1 MYNLVVE
8 KWSEILNFF
17 KNEYEIAD
25 VSFKSWIK
33 PLQVYS
39 VENNMVTLLFKE
51 NDNMIEYIRKKFY
64 LPLMASVQEITG
76 EELDIEFVSPAMIEQ
91 RERESKGKTASK
103 SADLDQLSAV
113 SGSDSNPLINNRKI
127 EANLNPNYTFENFV
141 VGGNNNYAHA
151 YALAVAESP
160 AEMYNPLFI
169 YGGVGLGKTH
179 LMHSIGNFI
188 LDKDPSAKVRC
199 VTSEI
204 FTNELIN
211 AIRSENQQAIVEFR
225 NKYRN
230 IDVLLIDDIQF
241 VIGKERSQEEFFHTF
256 NSLYEANKQIVISSD
271 KPPKDMSTLEERL
284 KSRFEM
290 GLTVDVS
297 APDYETRMAI
307 LLRKAETEG
316 YNIDKEVLEYIANNI
331 KSNIRELEG
340 ALTKIV
346 AFSRV
351 SKSVI
356 DLDFAKDVLKDIIS
370 PDENKE
376 ITPELIVNTV
386 AEHFHISPADMAS
399 KIKSQDIVFP
409 RQIAMYL
416 CRHYTGSSLKTI
428 GTLLGRKD
436 HTTVMHAIE
445 KIQNEVDT
453 SESTRNTIE
462 VIKKKIV
469 PN

>member
-1 MYNLVVE
+1 MYDLVVE
-8 KWSEILNFF
+8 KWEEILNFF
-17 KNEYEIAD
+17 KNEYDIAN
-25 VSFKSWIK
+25 VSFNSWIK
-33 PLQVYS
+33 PLQIHS
-39 VENNMVTLLFKE
+39 VEKNMVTLLFKE
-51 NDNMIEYIRKKFY
+51 NDAMIEYIRKKFY
-64 LPLMASVQEITG
+64 LPLMVSIQEITG
-76 EELDIEFVSPAMIEQ
+76 EDLDVEFVTPAEIDKRAKQ
-91 RERESKGKTASK
+91 SKEKETKEPAVPHNAAPASNK
-103 SADLDQLSAV
+103 NL
-113 SGSDSNPLINNRKI
+113 LINNKKI

-188 LDKDPSAKVRC
+188 LDKAPDTKVRC

-211 AIRSENQQAIVEFR
+211 AIRSENQSAIMEFR

-230 IDVLLIDDIQF
+230 IDILLIDDIQF

-307 LLRKAETEG
+307 LLRKADTEG
-316 YNIDKEVLEYIANNI
+316 YDIDNEILEYIANNI

-351 SKSVI
+351 SKSPI
-356 DLDFAKDVLKDIIS
+356 NLDFAKEVLKDIIS
-370 PDENKE
+370 PDANKE
-376 ITPELIVNTV
+376 ITAELIINTV
-386 AEHFHISPADMAS
+386 AEHFNITSAEIIS
-399 KIKSQDIVFP
+399 KIKSQDIVYP

-416 CRHYTGSSLKTI
+416 CRYYTGASLKVV
-428 GTLLGRKD
+428 GLALGRKD

-445 KIQNEVDT
+445 KIQHEIDTNET
-453 SESTRNTIE
+453 TRNTIE
-462 VIKKKIV
+462 IIKKKII

>member
-8 KWSEILNFF
+8 KWAEILNFF
-17 KNEYEIAD
+17 KNEYEIAN
-25 VSFKSWIK
+25 VSFNSWIK

-39 VENNMVTLLFKE
+39 VENNVVTLLFKE
-51 NDNMIEYIRKKFY
+51 NDAMIEYIKKKFY
-64 LPLMASVQEITG
+64 LPLMASIQEITG
-76 EELDIEFVSPAMIEQ
+76 EELDIEFVTPAMIEK
-91 RERESKGKTASK
+91 REKENTGKNTVQA
-103 SADLDQLSAV
+103 AAVPGAV
-113 SGSDSNPLINNRKI
+113 SSPDANLLINNKKL

-307 LLRKAETEG
+307 LLRKADTEC
-316 YNIDKEVLEYIANNI
+316 YDIDNEILEYISNNI

-351 SKSVI
+351 SKTPI
-356 DLDFAKDVLKDIIS
+356 DLNFAKDVLKDIIS

-376 ITPELIVNTV
+376 ITPELIVSTV

-416 CRHYTGSSLKTI
+416 CRHYTESSLKVI

-445 KIQNEVDT
+445 KIQNEVET
-453 SESTRNTIE
+453 NESTRNTIE
-462 VIKKKIV
+462 IIKKKII

>member
-1 MYNLVVE
+1 MYNLVIE
-8 KWSEILNFF
+8 KWAEILNFF
-17 KNEYEIAD
+17 KNEYDIAN
-25 VSFKSWIK
+25 VSFNSWIK
-33 PLQVYS
+33 PLQVYA
-39 VENNMVTLLFKE
+39 VENGVVILLFKE
-51 NDNMIEYIRKKFY
+51 NDAMIEYIRKKFY
-64 LPLMASVQEITG
+64 LPLMVSIQEITG
-76 EELDIEFVSPAMIEQ
+76 EELDVEFVTPADIEK
-91 RERESKGKTASK
+91 REKQKKGKTAAAEAPHTSSA
-103 SADLDQLSAV
+103 SADNNNL
-113 SGSDSNPLINNRKI
+113 LINNRKL

-188 LDKDPSAKVRC
+188 LDKNPSTKVRC

-211 AIRSENQQAIVEFR
+211 AIRSEHQSAIVEFR

-241 VIGKERSQEEFFHTF
+241 VIGTERSQEEFFHTF

-307 LLRKAETEG
+307 LLRKADTEG
-316 YNIDKEVLEYIANNI
+316 YDIDNEILEYIANNI

-351 SKSVI
+351 SKTPI
-356 DLDFAKDVLKDIIS
+356 DLNFAKDVLKDIIS

-376 ITPELIVNTV
+376 ITPELIINTV
-386 AEHFHISPADMAS
+386 AEHFNISPTDMAS

-416 CRHYTGSSLKTI
+416 CRYYTGASLKVV

-445 KIQNEVDT
+445 KIQNEIDT
-453 SESTRNTIE
+453 NETTRNTIDI
-462 VIKKKIV
+462 IKKKII

>member
-103 SADLDQLSAV
+103 TADLDQSSAV
-113 SGSDSNPLINNRKI
+113 SGSDLNPLINNRKI

-376 ITPELIVNTV
+376 IKN
-386 AEHFHISPADMAS
+386 
-399 KIKSQDIVFP
+399 KK
-409 RQIAMYL
+409 RN
-416 CRHYTGSSLKTI
+416 
-428 GTLLGRKD
+428 KD
-436 HTTVMHAIE
+436 T
-445 KIQNEVDT
+445 KF
-453 SESTRNTIE
+453 
-462 VIKKKIV
+462 
-469 PN
+469 

>member
-1 MYNLVVE
+1 M
-8 KWSEILNFF
+8 
-17 KNEYEIAD
+17 
-25 VSFKSWIK
+25 
-33 PLQVYS
+33 
-39 VENNMVTLLFKE
+39 
-51 NDNMIEYIRKKFY
+51 
-64 LPLMASVQEITG
+64 LP
-76 EELDIEFVSPAMIEQ
+76 
-91 RERESKGKTASK
+91 
-103 SADLDQLSAV
+103 
-113 SGSDSNPLINNRKI
+113 
-127 EANLNPNYTFENFV
+127 
-141 VGGNNNYAHA
+141 
-151 YALAVAESP
+151 
-160 AEMYNPLFI
+160 
-169 YGGVGLGKTH
+169 
-179 LMHSIGNFI
+179 
-188 LDKDPSAKVRC
+188 
-199 VTSEI
+199 SEI
-204 FTNELIN
+204 FTNELIT

-307 LLRKAETEG
+307 LLRKTETEN
-316 YNIDKEVLEYIANNI
+316 YDIDNEILEYIANNI

-351 SKSVI
+351 SKTPI
-356 DLDFAKDVLKDIIS
+356 DLNFAKDVLKDIIS
-370 PDENKE
+370 PDANRE
-376 ITPELIVNTV
+376 ITPELIINTV

-399 KIKSQDIVFP
+399 RIKSQDIVFP

-416 CRHYTGSSLKTI
+416 CRHLTQGSSLKSI
-428 GTLLGRKD
+428 GALLGRKD

-445 KIQNEVDT
+445 KIQHEIDT
-453 SESTRNTIE
+453 NESTKNTVE
-462 VIKKKIV
+462 VIKKKII

>member
-1 MYNLVVE
+1 M
-8 KWSEILNFF
+8 
-17 KNEYEIAD
+17 
-25 VSFKSWIK
+25 
-33 PLQVYS
+33 
-39 VENNMVTLLFKE
+39 ENNVVTLLFKE
-51 NDNMIEYIRKKFY
+51 NDAMIEYIKKKFY
-64 LPLMASVQEITG
+64 LPLMTSIQEVTG
-76 EELDIEFVSPAMIEQ
+76 EGLDVEFVTPSIIEK
-91 RERESKGKTASK
+91 REKELKGHNKNNVSSSDSSTASENN
-103 SADLDQLSAV
+103 L
-113 SGSDSNPLINNRKI
+113 LINNKKL

-204 FTNELIN
+204 FTNELIT

-307 LLRKAETEG
+307 LLRKTETEN
-316 YNIDKEVLEYIANNI
+316 YDIDNVILEYIEKNI
-331 KSNIRELEG
+331 KLCNINYILHRW
-340 ALTKIV
+340 K
-346 AFSRV
+346 
-351 SKSVI
+351 
-356 DLDFAKDVLKDIIS
+356 
-370 PDENKE
+370 
-376 ITPELIVNTV
+376 
-386 AEHFHISPADMAS
+386 
-399 KIKSQDIVFP
+399 
-409 RQIAMYL
+409 
-416 CRHYTGSSLKTI
+416 
-428 GTLLGRKD
+428 
-436 HTTVMHAIE
+436 
-445 KIQNEVDT
+445 
-453 SESTRNTIE
+453 
-462 VIKKKIV
+462 
-469 PN
+469 

>member
-8 KWSEILNFF
+8 KWEEILNFF
-17 KNEYEIAD
+17 KNEYDIAN
-25 VSFKSWIK
+25 VSFNSWIK
-33 PLQVYS
+33 PLQIHS
-39 VENNMVTLLFKE
+39 VEKNMVTLLFKE
-51 NDNMIEYIRKKFY
+51 NDAMIEYIRKKFY
-64 LPLMASVQEITG
+64 LPLMVSIQEITG
-76 EELDIEFVSPAMIEQ
+76 EDLDVEFVTPTEIEKRAKQ
-91 RERESKGKTASK
+91 NKEKQEKTPVVSHSTAS
-103 SADLDQLSAV
+103 A
-113 SGSDSNPLINNRKI
+113 SNKNLLINNKKV

-188 LDKDPSAKVRC
+188 LDKAPDTKVRC

-211 AIRSENQQAIVEFR
+211 AIRSENQSAIMEFR

-230 IDVLLIDDIQF
+230 IDILLIDDIQF

-307 LLRKAETEG
+307 LLRKADTEG
-316 YNIDKEVLEYIANNI
+316 YDIDNEILEYIANNI

-351 SKSVI
+351 SKSPI
-356 DLDFAKDVLKDIIS
+356 NLDFAKEVLKDIIS
-370 PDENKE
+370 PDANKE
-376 ITPELIVNTV
+376 ITAELIINTV
-386 AEHFHISPADMAS
+386 AEHFNITSAEIIS
-399 KIKSQDIVFP
+399 KIKSQDIVYP

-416 CRHYTGSSLKTI
+416 CRYYTGASLKVV
-428 GTLLGRKD
+428 GLALGRKD

-445 KIQNEVDT
+445 KIQHEIDTNEA
-453 SESTRNTIE
+453 TRNTIE
-462 VIKKKIV
+462 IIKKKII

>member
-103 SADLDQLSAV
+103 TADLDQSSAV
-113 SGSDSNPLINNRKI
+113 SGSDLNPLINNRKI

-376 ITPELIVNTV
+376 IKN
-386 AEHFHISPADMAS
+386 
-399 KIKSQDIVFP
+399 
-409 RQIAMYL
+409 
-416 CRHYTGSSLKTI
+416 
-428 GTLLGRKD
+428 
-436 HTTVMHAIE
+436 
-445 KIQNEVDT
+445 
-453 SESTRNTIE
+453 
-462 VIKKKIV
+462 KKK
-469 PN
+469 NNDTRF

>member
-1 MYNLVVE
+1 MYNLVVD
-8 KWSEILNFF
+8 KWAEILNFF
-17 KNEYEIAD
+17 KNEFDIAD
-25 VSFKSWIK
+25 VSFNSWIK

-39 VENNMVTLLFKE
+39 VENNVVTLLFKE
-51 NDNMIEYIRKKFY
+51 NDAMIEYIKKKFY
-64 LPLMASVQEITG
+64 LPLMTSIQEVTG
-76 EELDIEFVSPAMIEQ
+76 EGLDVEFVTPSIIEK
-91 RERESKGKTASK
+91 REKELKGHNKNNVSSSDSSTASENN
-103 SADLDQLSAV
+103 L
-113 SGSDSNPLINNRKI
+113 LINNKKL

-204 FTNELIN
+204 FTNELIT

-307 LLRKAETEG
+307 LLRKTETEN
-316 YNIDKEVLEYIANNI
+316 YDIDNEILEYIANNI
-331 KSNIRELEG
+331 KSNIR
-340 ALTKIV
+340 
-346 AFSRV
+346 
-351 SKSVI
+351 
-356 DLDFAKDVLKDIIS
+356 
-370 PDENKE
+370 
-376 ITPELIVNTV
+376 
-386 AEHFHISPADMAS
+386 
-399 KIKSQDIVFP
+399 
-409 RQIAMYL
+409 
-416 CRHYTGSSLKTI
+416 
-428 GTLLGRKD
+428 
-436 HTTVMHAIE
+436 
-445 KIQNEVDT
+445 
-453 SESTRNTIE
+453 
-462 VIKKKIV
+462 
-469 PN
+469 

>member
-1 MYNLVVE
+1 MYNLVVD
-8 KWSEILNFF
+8 KWAEILNFF
-17 KNEYEIAD
+17 KNEFDIAD
-25 VSFKSWIK
+25 VSFNSWIK

-39 VENNMVTLLFKE
+39 VENNVVTLLFKE
-51 NDNMIEYIRKKFY
+51 NDAMIEYIKKKFY
-64 LPLMASVQEITG
+64 LPLMTSIQEVTG
-76 EELDIEFVSPAMIEQ
+76 EGLDVEFVTPSIIEK
-91 RERESKGKTASK
+91 REKELKGHNKNNVSSSDSSTASENN
-103 SADLDQLSAV
+103 L
-113 SGSDSNPLINNRKI
+113 LINNKKL

-204 FTNELIN
+204 FTNELIT

-297 APDYETRMAI
+297 APVMKPEWPI
-307 LLRKAETEG
+307 LLRKTETEN
-316 YNIDKEVLEYIANNI
+316 YDIDNEILEYIANNI

-351 SKSVI
+351 SKTPI
-356 DLDFAKDVLKDIIS
+356 DLNFAKDVLKDIIS
-370 PDENKE
+370 PDANRE
-376 ITPELIVNTV
+376 ITPELIINTV

-399 KIKSQDIVFP
+399 RIKSQDIVFP

-416 CRHYTGSSLKTI
+416 CRHLTQGSSLKSI
-428 GTLLGRKD
+428 GALLGRKD

-445 KIQNEVDT
+445 KIQHEIDT
-453 SESTRNTIE
+453 NESTKNTVE
-462 VIKKKIV
+462 VIKKKII

>member
-1 MYNLVVE
+1 MYNLVVD
-8 KWSEILNFF
+8 KWTEILDFF

-33 PLQVYS
+33 PLQVYA
-39 VENNMVTLLFKE
+39 VENNVVTLLFKD
-51 NDNMIEYIRKKFY
+51 NDAMIEFIKKKFY
-64 LPLMASVQEITG
+64 LPLMASIQEITG
-76 EELDIEFVSPAMIEQ
+76 EELDVEFVTPAIIEK
-91 RERESKGKTASK
+91 REKEQHKGKIAAQISTSQNT
-103 SADLDQLSAV
+103 DTCVDNNL
-113 SGSDSNPLINNRKI
+113 LINNRKL

-151 YALAVAESP
+151 YALAVAEAP

-225 NKYRN
+225 NKFRN

-307 LLRKAETEG
+307 LLRKSDTEG
-316 YNIDKEVLEYIANNI
+316 YNIDHEILEYIANNI

-351 SKSVI
+351 SKSPI
-356 DLDFAKDVLKDIIS
+356 DLNFAKDVLKDIIS

-386 AEHFHISPADMAS
+386 AEHFHISPSDMAS

-416 CRHYTGSSLKTI
+416 CRHYTESSLKVI

-445 KIQNEVDT
+445 KIQNEIDT
-453 SESTRNTIE
+453 NEATKNTID
-462 VIKKKIV
+462 VIRKKII